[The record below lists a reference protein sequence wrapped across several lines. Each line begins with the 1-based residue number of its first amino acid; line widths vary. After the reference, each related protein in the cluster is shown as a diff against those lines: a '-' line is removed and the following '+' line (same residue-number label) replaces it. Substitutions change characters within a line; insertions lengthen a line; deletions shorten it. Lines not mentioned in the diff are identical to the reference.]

1 MSPWTTGEWKLSE
14 VNTRTVSR
22 GQNELI
28 DEFKMA
34 AGDVISIGG
43 RFLLMCTGEWCAF
56 LLVCVCCV

>member
-1 MSPWTTGEWKLSE
+1 MEWKSSQ

-56 LLVCVCCV
+56 LLVCVC